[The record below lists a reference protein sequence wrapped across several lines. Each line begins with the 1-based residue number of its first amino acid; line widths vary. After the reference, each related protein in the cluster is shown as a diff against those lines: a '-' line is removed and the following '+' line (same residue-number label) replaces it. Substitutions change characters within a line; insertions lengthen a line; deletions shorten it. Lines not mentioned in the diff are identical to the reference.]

1 MEGPY
6 HRHNIK
12 YRDLINTIKRKGK
25 GKERKGKERKV
36 EGLNK
41 INSKSIGTNMELG
54 GESKKIILRQK

>member
-12 YRDLINTIKRKGK
+12 YRDLINTIKRK
-25 GKERKGKERKV
+25 RKGKERKV